1 MNTTEFMGGYG
12 DALKSLRDR
21 CIVLEGGKACRDG
34 AKSEIKVTGYESMA
48 DFVNRNSAFLVKDLE
63 EAISCLPEDCGHKD
77 FSLRLCV
84 ENEAT
89 EGFGA
94 WKGEAVYRDC
104 LLIPFTDSRDH
115 AFSDEF
121 EAVDGFVVF
130 DRACIIK
137 DEHVVLVI
145 DDDYGDEVEDEGK
158 PEAETKCSCCKGC
171 DCDKGC
177 DRKDIVAVD
186 RESVWKELANLLDT
200 FRKGFGDAKGDGSF
214 FKSFSY
220 TDDGNGH
227 VKAET
232 DLNGEKKSYDFD
244 YTI

>member
-12 DALKSLRDR
+12 DALKSLRER
-21 CIVLEGGKACRDG
+21 CIVLEGGSACRDG

-48 DFVNRNSAFLVKDLE
+48 DFVKRNSAFFVKGLE

-77 FSLRLCV
+77 FRLRLCV

-94 WKGEAVYRDC
+94 WEGEAVYRDC
-104 LLIPFTDSRDH
+104 LMIPYADSRDH
-115 AFSDEF
+115 AFGDEF
-121 EAVDGFVVF
+121 EVDDGFVVF
-130 DRACIIK
+130 DRVRVVK
-137 DEHVVLVI
+137 DEPVEVV
-145 DDDYGDEVEDEGK
+145 GDEDEK
-158 PEAETKCSCCKGC
+158 ETEPETKCDKEC

-177 DRKDIVAVD
+177 DCGKEVTVSD
-186 RESVWKELANLLDT
+186 RESVWKELASLLDT
-200 FRKGFGDAKGDGSF
+200 FRKGFGDPKGDGSF

>member
-1 MNTTEFMGGYG
+1 MGGYG
-12 DALKSLRDR
+12 DALKSLRER

-34 AKSEIKVTGYESMA
+34 AKCEIRVTGYESMA
-48 DFVNRNSAFLVKDLE
+48 DFVKRNSAFFVKDLE
-63 EAISCLPEDCGHKD
+63 KAISCLPEDCDHEE
-77 FSLRLCV
+77 FRLRLCV

-89 EGFGA
+89 DGFGA
-94 WKGEAVYRDC
+94 WEGEAVYRDC
-104 LLIPFTDSRDH
+104 LMIPYSDSRDH
-115 AFSDEF
+115 AFGYEF
-121 EAVDGFVVF
+121 EVVDGFVVF
-130 DRACIIK
+130 DRVRVVK
-137 DEHVVLVI
+137 DEPIEVV
-145 DDDYGDEVEDEGK
+145 DAEAEKE
-158 PEAETKCSCCKGC
+158 PEYETKCSCDKECDKDC
-171 DCDKGC
+171 DCGKEC
-177 DRKDIVAVD
+177 DRKDVAVSD

-220 TDDGNGH
+220 KDDGNGH